1 MGKYK
6 VVVYAIAK
14 NEEKYA
20 DAWAKNMS
28 EADEVYVL
36 LDPTTSDKTKEILEA
51 NGVIV
56 KEKLISPWK
65 FDKARNES
73 LKLVPK
79 DADIC
84 VCTDLDELFDSGW
97 RQILE
102 DNWKEDTNQ
111 AIYKHYYNA
120 NKPNELPNIFDDTKI
135 HDRNSFKW
143 KWSIHE
149 HLVTKKPQYVN
160 YVRMD
165 NIMLRHYPDE
175 TKVRGYRNLLEQAVK
190 TNRKEARYLG
200 LLAEE
205 YFKEKKFEDVEKTC
219 RYLLK
224 LKNLTFENICIAYKY
239 LIRLKYEQKMYED
252 VKKISYEALSK
263 CDFCR
268 FFYGELGRVCIL
280 NFKEYEIGIAML
292 KKCIEIKE
300 DVIISRESEWKD
312 INFIN
317 NLISI
322 GYFYLKDYDNAIKY
336 VEMAINGNPNDH
348 NYKNNLEIYKNA
360 KQNN

>member
-28 EADEVYVL
+28 EADAVYVL
-36 LDPTTSDKTKEILEA
+36 LDPTTSDRTKEILES

-79 DADIC
+79 DTDIC
-84 VCTDLDELFDSGW
+84 VCTDLDELFDPGW

-120 NKPNELPNIFDDTKI
+120 NRPNELPNIFDDTKI

-160 YVRMD
+160 YVHMD
-165 NIMLRHYPDE
+165 IMLRHYPDD

-190 TNRKEARYLG
+190 TSKKDARYVA

-205 YFKEKKFEDVEKTC
+205 YYIAKMYDDVEKTC

-224 LKNLTFENICIAYKY
+224 LKNLSAWHICMAYKY
-239 LIRLKYEQKMYED
+239 LIVSKNEQLMYAD
-252 VKKISYEALSK
+252 VKKLSYEALSN
-263 CDFCR
+263 CDYCR

-280 NFKEYEIGIAML
+280 NYDEHEIGISML
-292 KKCIEIKE
+292 KKCMEIKE
-300 DVIISRESEWKD
+300 DIIIGRECEWKD
-312 INFIN
+312 IAYIK
-317 NLISI
+317 NLISM
-322 GYFYLKDYDNAIKY
+322 GYYYLRDYDNAIKY
-336 VEMAINGNPNDH
+336 VEMAINENPNDQI
-348 NYKNNLEIYKNA
+348 YKNNLELYKKA
-360 KQNN
+360 KENN